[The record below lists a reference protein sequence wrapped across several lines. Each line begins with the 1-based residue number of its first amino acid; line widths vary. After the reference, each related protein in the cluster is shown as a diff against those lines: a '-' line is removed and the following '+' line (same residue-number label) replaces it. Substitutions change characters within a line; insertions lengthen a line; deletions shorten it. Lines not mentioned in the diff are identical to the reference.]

1 MESTKHPLT
10 EAEVAQWGGFVKQ
23 LAMET
28 DDENAVP
35 TKPKSMANTFFLKIA
50 RWMWAH
56 GEMSDAE
63 VSRVEERM
71 RIVRGKSHSG
81 VLVITVFTSPTP
93 TYTDPMSG
101 EERTQRFSCKWN
113 CYYCPN
119 QPGQPRSYLEREP
132 GVLRANRYG
141 FDCVA
146 QMIGRMEDLYN
157 MGHAVDKL
165 EVLVLGGT
173 WESYPEAYREAFIRD
188 IYYAA
193 NTFELRGR
201 ERGTLEDERGENRE
215 SRVKIIGITIETRPD
230 TITDAALATLRRYG
244 CTRVQIGIQHLDD
257 GILKKIH
264 RGCLRSDVIT
274 AIARLKAWGFK
285 IDAHFMPNLPGA
297 SPELDRWMLVEK
309 LLGCGEVVSR
319 PIPEIV
325 KDTIVDWTVWPVHHP
340 ELQTDQWKVYPC
352 ETTPYTVIEKWFR
365 EGSYV
370 PYPETELVPVLL
382 DMKAAVFPWIRL
394 NRIVRDIPKDYI
406 LATGDHPNLR
416 QDLGLAL
423 KKRGQVCRCI
433 RCREVKL
440 AAFSTGDADTVYRIR
455 EYASAAS
462 GSASG
467 GASIASRGGA
477 EARGATEASGTE
489 FFIACE
495 HRVKQTLYGFVRLRL
510 PAADEPSP
518 HLSFE
523 NHAWIR
529 ELHVYGQLQKTTT
542 DSHKVA
548 ETATQHRGIG
558 KTLMHLA
565 ETLAFQMY
573 SKKMLLVIAGEGTKG
588 YYYRLGYR
596 ETHHG
601 YMGKNKIDD

>member
-1 MESTKHPLT
+1 MQSYAKKQAPT

-23 LAMET
+23 LAS
-28 DDENAVP
+28 NASNDAP
-35 TKPKSMANTFFLKIA
+35 EKPKSMANAFFLKVA
-50 RWMWAH
+50 RVLWAR
-56 GEMSDAE
+56 GELSDAE
-63 VSRVEERM
+63 VARVEERM
-71 RIVRGKSHSG
+71 RIVRGKSNSG
-81 VLVITVFTSPTP
+81 VLVITVFTSPKP
-93 TYTDPMSG
+93 TYTDPVSG
-101 EERTQRFSCKWN
+101 EERTQAFSCKWN
-113 CYYCPN
+113 CHYCPN

-146 QMIGRMEDLYN
+146 QMIGRMEDLYD
-157 MGHAVDKL
+157 MGPAVDKL

-173 WESYPEAYREAFIRD
+173 WASYPEPYREAFVRD

-230 TITDAALATLRRYG
+230 TITDTALATLRRYG

-257 GILKKIH
+257 GILKKIQ
-264 RGCLRSDVIT
+264 RGCLRREVVA

-285 IDAHFMPNLPGA
+285 IDGHFMPNLPGA
-297 SPELDRWMLVEK
+297 SPALDRWMLVEQ
-309 LLGCGEVVSR
+309 LLGCGEVVAR
-319 PIPEIV
+319 PIPEV
-325 KDTIVDWTVWPVHHP
+325 LGEAVADWTVWPVRHP
-340 ELQTDQWKVYPC
+340 ELQIDQWKVYPC

-382 DMKAAVFPWIRL
+382 DMKPAVFPWIRL
-394 NRIVRDIPKDYI
+394 NRIVRDIPTDYI
-406 LATGDHPNLR
+406 LASGDHPNLR

-423 KKRGQVCRCI
+423 KKRGAVCRCI

-440 AAFSTGDADTVYRIR
+440 GGFSTSDADTVYRIR
-455 EYASAAS
+455 EYGAAS
-462 GSASG
+462 P
-467 GASIASRGGA
+467 GACD
-477 EARGATEASGTE
+477 GATEL
-489 FFIACE
+489 FIACE

-510 PAADEPSP
+510 PATDEPSP
-518 HLSFE
+518 HASFKD
-523 NHAWIR
+523 HAWIR
-529 ELHVYGQLQKTTT
+529 ELHVYGRLQKTTT
-542 DSHKVA
+542 DSRSVA
-548 ETATQHRGIG
+548 DTEHSAQHRGIG
-558 KTLMHLA
+558 KQLMHLA
-565 ETLAFQMY
+565 ETLAFQVY

-601 YMGKNKIDD
+601 YMGKHKIEG